1 MLKATGLFG
10 CPHQQKAGAKPE
22 TKIFKIEESY
32 PRMEI
37 VHVWTYFTKHTYYNT
52 RWQKNW

>member
-10 CPHQQKAGAKPE
+10 CPCQKKAGAKPE
-22 TKIFKIEESY
+22 TENFKIEESY

-37 VHVWTYFTKHTYYNT
+37 VHVWTHVT
-52 RWQKNW
+52 

>member
-10 CPHQQKAGAKPE
+10 CPRQQKAGAKPE

-37 VHVWTYFTKHTYYNT
+37 VHVWTDFTQHTYYNT